1 VRGRH
6 AAVIQRLTAAAAAAV
21 DAEHQQMALLPEQCV
36 LYHQS

>member
-6 AAVIQRLTAAAAAAV
+6 AAVIQRLTAAAAAV